1 MQFPISL
8 HLLAA
13 VLWIGGMFFAL
24 LVVRPLCIQMLDPGP
39 ARLKLML
46 AIQGRFLK
54 WIGLFVLV
62 LQASGYWML
71 TQVMGGFNGLGWHVN
86 LMLLLG
92 NVMTLLYLYAYLFPY
107 RKAKAYAR
115 DGKGL
120 ETAIQMER
128 IRKGTVLNLTL
139 GIILVLSGSMGRYTQ
154 LQHEPPPDTPEPV
167 TQSETDQATPTQ
179 TATQP
184 AAQPVTEQAEPP
196 ANQTPPPPSSPKVPE
211 VLETTT
217 SRSLFQ
223 ARLDATKIWLN
234 GEQSSNRTIQVM
246 LLSGQG
252 VEKNMNEILG
262 KLDPITELPGV
273 YIYAVKNGSGQ
284 KFGITYGNFR
294 SPEQAQLAKDQL
306 PGVFHSRGSQIRS
319 VKGIRDET
327 AKSASGSAR

>member
-1 MQFPISL
+1 MELLASL

-13 VLWIGGMFFAL
+13 VLWIGGMFFVLFVA
-24 LVVRPLCIQMLDPGP
+24 RPLCIQMLDPGP

-62 LQASGYWML
+62 LQASGYWMV

-92 NVMTLLYLYAYLFPY
+92 NVMTLLFLYAYLFPY
-107 RKAKAYAR
+107 RKAKAFAR

-139 GIILVLSGSMGRYTQ
+139 GIILVLSGSMGRYMQ
-154 LQHEPPPDTPEPV
+154 LQHEPPPDTNEPV
-167 TQSETDQATPTQ
+167 TQSEADQPMPTQ
-179 TATQP
+179 
-184 AAQPVTEQAEPP
+184 AAQPVTEQTEAPP
-196 ANQTPPPPSSPKVPE
+196 LTSLPKASE
-211 VLETTT
+211 TLESTA
-217 SRSLFQ
+217 SQSLFQ
-223 ARLDATKIWLN
+223 ARLDATQIWLN
-234 GEQSSNRTIQVM
+234 GELPSNRTIQVM
-246 LLSGQG
+246 LLSGQS
-252 VEKNMNEILG
+252 VEKNMNEKLG

-294 SPEQAQLAKDQL
+294 SPELASQSKDHLPKVLQNHGAQT
-306 PGVFHSRGSQIRS
+306 RS
-319 VKGIRDET
+319 VKGIRDEI
-327 AKSASGSAR
+327 AKSASSSTR